1 MAMDITFEKVGF
13 SYSAGTPFENRALY
27 DVNLTIPVG
36 SYTAL
41 IGHTGSGK
49 STVTQHLNALLKPT
63 EGTVTI
69 GDRVITAKSNNKN
82 LKSLRK
88 KVGIVFQFPE
98 SQLFEETIAKDI
110 AFGPMNFGVSKDD
123 AREIAK
129 RMLPLVGLDES
140 FMERSPFDLSG
151 GQMRRVAIAGVLAME
166 PEVLVL
172 DEPTAGLDPA
182 GRRDIMNMFYQLHVD
197 KGLTIVL
204 VTHQMNDVA
213 TYADHVVIMEK
224 GTVVKMGPPSEI
236 FQDAEWLHGKQL
248 GLPSALE
255 FLDKFSK
262 KTGIDFGAAR
272 PLRTEYLASVLIDKI
287 KENRSSEQKS
297 SGEAGETDA

>member
-1 MAMDITFEKVGF
+1 MDITFEKVGY
-13 SYSAGTPFENRALY
+13 SYSAGTPFESRALY
-27 DVNLTIPVG
+27 DVNLNIPNG

-63 EGTVTI
+63 EGSVTI
-69 GDRVITAKSNNKN
+69 GDRIITNKSNNKN
-82 LKSLRK
+82 LKDLRK

-110 AFGPMNFGVSKDD
+110 AFGPMNFGVSEAD
-123 AREIAK
+123 AMEIVK
-129 RMLPLVGLDES
+129 RVLPLVGLDES
-140 FMERSPFDLSG
+140 FMDRSPFDLSG

-182 GRRDIMNMFYQLHVD
+182 GRREIMNMFYQLHID

-213 TYADHVVIMEK
+213 TYADHVVILEK
-224 GTVVKMGPPSEI
+224 GTVVKMGQPEEI
-236 FQDAEWLHGKQL
+236 FQDAEWLQEKQL
-248 GLPSALE
+248 GLPDALA
-255 FLDKFSK
+255 FLDRLSK
-262 KTGIDFGAAR
+262 KTGIDFGGER
-272 PLRTEYLASVLIDKI
+272 PLRTEQLAAVLIAKI
-287 KENRSSEQKS
+287 NENRGAKNAAKEE
-297 SGEAGETDA
+297 GGIHVG